1 MNTQIH
7 NMSAMYC
14 DIIIKINVLWCDI
27 MIEMYGTFKYY
38 KNIKTCDEKCNMM
51 WDYVW
56 VLCIKTKRKEYL
68 YTTSFTHKKEHILVK
83 NKEQKTIKKE
93 RLVE

>member
-1 MNTQIH
+1 
-7 NMSAMYC
+7 MSAMYC

-27 MIEMYGTFKYY
+27 MIEMCGTFKYY
-38 KNIKTCDEKCNMM
+38 INIKTCDEKYNMM

-56 VLCIKTKRKEYL
+56 ALYPKTRRKEYL
-68 YTTSFTHKKEHILVK
+68 YTTSFIHKKEHILVK

>member
-27 MIEMYGTFKYY
+27 MIEMCGTFKYY

-83 NKEQKTIKKE
+83 NKEQKPPKKKG
-93 RLVE
+93 